1 MDYYIPQLDQ
11 KIQCREWANS
21 ICNKHFSTSFSKDGK
36 TYILS
41 LELDDDLKPIMK
53 VEERV
58 GKTLVNE
65 YVRDRD
71 LEFYENGLSRSAFLS
86 YILEFTNFIKGYET
100 TVFKTKEEL
109 NKIDK
114 NENIDIIDVDDII
127 TKETIRLPSIM
138 TARFSSNGKKT
149 TAIMTR
155 DISRN
160 KMIIFRNDGED
171 KSVYYNAISGF
182 FDKSTFMS
190 GIRKY
195 IQDQSM

>member
-1 MDYYIPQLDQ
+1 MEYYIPQLDQ
-11 KIQCREWANS
+11 KLQCREWVNS

-36 TYILS
+36 TYNLS

-71 LEFYENGLSRSAFLS
+71 LEFYENGLSRTAFLN

-100 TVFKTKEEL
+100 TMFKSKEEL
-109 NKIDK
+109 NKSDK
-114 NENIDIIDVDDII
+114 NENIDIVDIDDII

-160 KMIIFRNDGED
+160 KMIVFRNDGED

-182 FDKSTFMS
+182 FDKSTFIS
-190 GIRKY
+190 GIKKY
-195 IQDQSM
+195 IQDQSV